1 MTAPNLVS
9 PTTITGKTARV
20 SITTTS
26 SVTILTN
33 SSSSNKVLKI
43 NTIFAANVDGNQ
55 SANITVFVSDG
66 SSSGNVHIA
75 KTILVPPSS
84 TQVIC
89 QKDTYFYMEEGHT
102 LKATASA
109 ANDIDLIVGYEEIS

>member
-55 SANITVFVSDG
+55 SANITLFVNDG
-66 SSSGNVHIA
+66 STDVHIA

-102 LKATASA
+102 MKATASA

>member
-9 PTTITGKTARV
+9 PTTMNGKTRRV
-20 SITTTS
+20 GITTTA
-26 SVTILTN
+26 SVGILTN
-33 SSSSNKVLKI
+33 TSSSNKVLKV
-43 NTIFAANVDGNQ
+43 NTIFAANIDGSQ
-55 SANITVFVSDG
+55 SANITVLINDG
-66 SSSGNVHIA
+66 STDVHIA
-75 KTILVPPSS
+75 KTLLVPPSS

-109 ANDIDLIVGYEEIS
+109 ANDIDLVVSYEEIS